1 MGVRGGAWALGGRR
15 EALRAEDWAWE
26 PIRLPCAYVDRE
38 SAGPIPFLSFAPLPH
53 RLPQRLPHPS
63 WTPNHGWVPLGVGSP
78 PLPQPPL
85 RGAGPRGPAFTFA
98 PPSLPPT
105 SSGPTRLE
113 GAAVGTGS
121 GPDLNRFL
129 GVQVDR
135 GNLATLPFDPLP
147 SQCFPNF
154 PLRV

>member
-1 MGVRGGAWALGGRR
+1 MWGLGPACWRGSQRGSPSVDVGPWVGVRGGAWALGGRR

-98 PPSLPPT
+98 PPYLPPT
-105 SSGPTRLE
+105 PSGPTARGGRSE
-113 GAAVGTGS
+113 ERRVGKECRS
-121 GPDLNRFL
+121 RWSPYH
-129 GVQVDR
+129 
-135 GNLATLPFDPLP
+135 
-147 SQCFPNF
+147 
-154 PLRV
+154 